1 MSNPVGQ
8 QDVAGSVSLSRSNE
22 GAGHMTPGAS
32 VTLKLKD
39 GRVLTKRVV
48 YFKGTPQNPANRD
61 DVHEKFS
68 LLTRHCPKGKMDEI
82 FDRLQN
88 IENEKNFDWLKV

>member
-68 LLTRHCPKGKMDEI
+68 LLTRHCPKGNGRDFRPSSEHRERE
-82 FDRLQN
+82 D
-88 IENEKNFDWLKV
+88 FDWLKV